1 MARRLVAAALLLLI
15 PTRGDDGGRCHIEVV
30 VDGAARRLETS
41 VPPPERPE
49 LVAGARDFAEDLG
62 LATGAGCDTV
72 GCVAERLADMLGA
85 RCAADEYRR
94 RSRREPRCRELG
106 RATACAELAPPLLQ
120 TTEAAAGA
128 HCVVGLA
135 RTFPRVAASIADAV
149 APLGAAD
156 FFFVFGGAQASA
168 APDAAWRGAFDR
180 FPQIAQF
187 VVDDTG
193 GQLQKL
199 QLCFGHVLAAE
210 AAAGR
215 QYAWVAK
222 HRPDLRWTAP
232 LPAALARTRD
242 VVHCYNLAGV
252 CPRASVGEGWP
263 CDVPNA
269 ANATF
274 VNGVAAVPVCAP
286 VFQVAMARSL
296 PAQDRAERHLY
307 KGLDLARD
315 LARAAEP
322 FSDAFAECALDFLAW
337 TCRAYDAY
345 LEAWARDAAPRD
357 AAGRL
362 LVDAAP
368 ATPAW
373 DDGSAAH
380 ALYAAVAA
388 RDGAGAAHALARL
401 GDAYAAALRYATLG
415 VDGQGP
421 GSAAFGPWS
430 SHDDKRPPRVPFLDA
445 QCGPRAACRRPGGG
459 PGAAYAAELCAR
471 SFAPDVL
478 ASPFYFRAAPLM
490 EGVAGCSARHLLA
503 RAAVT
508 WGGGVE
514 WIEAR
519 AGRAV

>member
-1 MARRLVAAALLLLI
+1 
-15 PTRGDDGGRCHIEVV
+15 
-30 VDGAARRLETS
+30 
-41 VPPPERPE
+41 
-49 LVAGARDFAEDLG
+49 
-62 LATGAGCDTV
+62 
-72 GCVAERLADMLGA
+72 MLGA

-199 QLCFGHVLAAE
+199 QLCFGPLRGE
-210 AAAGR
+210 AAGR

-252 CPRASVGEGWP
+252 CPRASRG
-263 CDVPNA
+263 
-269 ANATF
+269 AT
-274 VNGVAAVPVCAP
+274 
-286 VFQVAMARSL
+286 R
-296 PAQDRAERHLY
+296 
-307 KGLDLARD
+307 
-315 LARAAEP
+315 
-322 FSDAFAECALDFLAW
+322 
-337 TCRAYDAY
+337 
-345 LEAWARDAAPRD
+345 
-357 AAGRL
+357 
-362 LVDAAP
+362 
-368 ATPAW
+368 
-373 DDGSAAH
+373 
-380 ALYAAVAA
+380 YAAAA
-388 RDGAGAAHALARL
+388 ADGAGARALARL

-430 SHDDKRPPRVPFLDA
+430 SHDDKRPPLRAVRRA
-445 QCGPRAACRRPGGG
+445 SAARARAGARAAAPAPPTPPSSARGPSRRTSSRR
-459 PGAAYAAELCAR
+459 L
-471 SFAPDVL
+471 ST
-478 ASPFYFRAAPLM
+478 SAAPLM
-490 EGVAGCSARHLLA
+490 AAPPAARHL

>member
-41 VPPPERPE
+41 VPPPERPSSSP
-49 LVAGARDFAEDLG
+49 APATSPRTWASRRAPAATRSAASPSGSRTCSARA
-62 LATGAGCDTV
+62 APPTSTGAG
-72 GCVAERLADMLGA
+72 AAASRGA
-85 RCAADEYRR
+85 GRR
-94 RSRREPRCRELG
+94 A
-106 RATACAELAPPLLQ
+106 RARGAELAPPLLQ

-193 GQLQKL
+193 GELQKL

-232 LPAALARTRD
+232 LPAALARTQS

-322 FSDAFAECALDFLAW
+322 FSDAFAECSLDFLAW

-345 LEAWARDAAPRD
+345 LEAWARDAAPGTPP
-357 AAGRL
+357 AACSS
-362 LVDAAP
+362 
-368 ATPAW
+368 TPRRRRPP
-373 DDGSAAH
+373 GTT
-380 ALYAAVAA
+380 AA
-388 RDGAGAAHALARL
+388 RRTRSTRPSRARRRWRRARSRL

-421 GSAAFGPWS
+421 GSAAFGPCAA
-430 SHDDKRPPRVPFLDA
+430 RA
-445 QCGPRAACRRPGGG
+445 RAAPGGG

-471 SFAPDVL
+471 SFAHDVL

-490 EGVAGCSARHLLA
+490 ASPLLRATSAR
-503 RAAVT
+503 AVT
-508 WGGGVE
+508 
-514 WIEAR
+514 
-519 AGRAV
+519 

>member
-94 RSRREPRCRELG
+94 RSRREQRCR
-106 RATACAELAPPLLQ
+106 A
-120 TTEAAAGA
+120 
-128 HCVVGLA
+128 LA
-135 RTFPRVAASIADAV
+135 RYGGASSRRRSSKQQKQPRARTASWASLDLPRVAASIADAV
-149 APLGAAD
+149 APSAPRTSSSS
-156 FFFVFGGAQASA
+156 SA
-168 APDAAWRGAFDR
+168 ARRRRRADAARRGAFDR

-193 GQLQKL
+193 GELQKL

-222 HRPDLRWTAP
+222 HRRTSAGPP
-232 LPAALARTRD
+232 LPAALARTQS

-269 ANATF
+269 RTRPLSTARRGARL
-274 VNGVAAVPVCAP
+274 AP

-388 RDGAGAAHALARL
+388 TGAPALARL

-415 VDGQGP
+415 
-421 GSAAFGPWS
+421 
-430 SHDDKRPPRVPFLDA
+430 
-445 QCGPRAACRRPGGG
+445 CGPRAACRRPGGG

-471 SFAPDVL
+471 SFAHDVL

-490 EGVAGCSARHLLA
+490 AASPAAPRAL
-503 RAAVT
+503 AAVT
-508 WGGGVE
+508 
-514 WIEAR
+514 
-519 AGRAV
+519 

>member
-41 VPPPERPE
+41 VPPPERPSSSP
-49 LVAGARDFAEDLG
+49 APATSPRTWASRRAPAATRSAASPSGSRTCSARA
-62 LATGAGCDTV
+62 APPTSTGAEPPRAAV
-72 GCVAERLADMLGA
+72 PELGA
-85 RCAADEYRR
+85 LRR
-94 RSRREPRCRELG
+94 
-106 RATACAELAPPLLQ
+106 AELAPPLLQ

-135 RTFPRVAASIADAV
+135 RTFPASPRPSQTPS
-149 APLGAAD
+149 PLGAAD
-156 FFFVFGGAQASA
+156 FFFVRRAGVG

-242 VVHCYNLAGV
+242 V
-252 CPRASVGEGWP
+252 RRRW
-263 CDVPNA
+263 
-269 ANATF
+269 
-274 VNGVAAVPVCAP
+274 
-286 VFQVAMARSL
+286 R
-296 PAQDRAERHLY
+296 R
-307 KGLDLARD
+307 
-315 LARAAEP
+315 
-322 FSDAFAECALDFLAW
+322 
-337 TCRAYDAY
+337 
-345 LEAWARDAAPRD
+345 
-357 AAGRL
+357 
-362 LVDAAP
+362 
-368 ATPAW
+368 
-373 DDGSAAH
+373 
-380 ALYAAVAA
+380 
-388 RDGAGAAHALARL
+388 ALARL

-421 GSAAFGPWS
+421 GSAPGPGRR
-430 SHDDKRPPRVPFLDA
+430 DGDKRRACRSSA
-445 QCGPRAACRRPGGG
+445 QCGPRACRRPGGG